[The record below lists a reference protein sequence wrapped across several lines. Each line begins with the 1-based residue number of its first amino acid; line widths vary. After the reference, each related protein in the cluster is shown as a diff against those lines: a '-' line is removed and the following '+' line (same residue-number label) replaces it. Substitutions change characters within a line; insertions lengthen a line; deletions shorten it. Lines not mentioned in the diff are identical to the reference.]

1 MSENTNNEETV
12 VDAEVSAV
20 VVEEPKAAKPESTKV
35 EEPKIEEAPVAAP
48 EVVVVPEAP
57 VEKPGIGI
65 VGDGAMGVTT
75 VKEKPKREVIAKP
88 APAKEDTVAV
98 YSSRNVSWQGVG
110 KVVTGYNIVSKAAA
124 EQWATRDH
132 IRIATPQEVAGE
144 FKN

>member
-1 MSENTNNEETV
+1 MSENTNNEKTV
-12 VDAEVSAV
+12 VDAEVSTP
-20 VVEEPKAAKPESTKV
+20 VVEEPKAAKPEPVKV
-35 EEPKIEEAPVAAP
+35 EEPKIEEAPAAEP
-48 EVVVVPEAP
+48 EVVVAPEAP

-75 VKEKPKREVIAKP
+75 VKEKPKREPIAKP
-88 APAKEDTVAV
+88 VASKEDTVAI
-98 YSSRNVSWQGVG
+98 YSSRNVNWQGVG

-124 EQWATRDH
+124 DQWATRDH